1 MLIMSEDNS
10 KTMILQMLA
19 EGKITVEESERLLNA
34 INNENNSRG
43 NSSDNANQ
51 QSSNNGFPNIP
62 FLEATKIGLNLR
74 NMVHTVHD
82 TVQKTIKQ
90 VEPRSKDLKE
100 KMREFGGWMEE
111 VVETMASEITN
122 HNGLPADSMSVDFIV
137 PLPKGAENCKSFII
151 ENIYGEIH
159 LSEGPAF
166 KLLINGQISKNTLGE
181 LQSSEW
187 FSNNA
192 IKVID
197 DKMYIGFDS
206 DAEIKALIDINLTIP
221 AGSNVVCKTINSA
234 IKTNGM
240 LNVETIKTV
249 SGNVRIDA
257 SNIENTN
264 IESVSG
270 VVQIV
275 NTKSVNAQIST
286 TSGDLLIN
294 NSGLNKL
301 KINSVNGDVI
311 IHDSEI
317 TLETEI
323 EVVTTSGDIT
333 IEKLTGPWKN
343 VDFNSRNG
351 QVFVEWRGNPTA
363 ENKQRINITT
373 GGEGAKLYVDSVSG
387 NIKFR

>member
-1 MLIMSEDNS
+1 MSENNS

-34 INNENNSRG
+34 VNNENNSREK
-43 NSSDNANQ
+43 SSDNGNQ
-51 QSSNNGFPNIP
+51 QSSNSSFPNIP

-74 NMVHTVHD
+74 NMVQTVHD

-137 PLPKGAENCKSFII
+137 PAPKGTENCKSFII

-159 LSEGPAF
+159 INEGPEF
-166 KLLINGQISKNTLGE
+166 KLLVNGQISKNTLGE

-192 IKVID
+192 IKIVD
-197 DKMYIGFDS
+197 DKMHIGFDS
-206 DAEIKALIDINLTIP
+206 NTQIKALIDINITLPT
-221 AGSNVVCKTINSA
+221 GSNVVCKTINSA
-234 IKTNGM
+234 IKTTGM
-240 LNVETIKTV
+240 INIDAVKTV

-257 SNIENTN
+257 SKLENTK

-270 VVQIV
+270 VIQIV
-275 NTKSVNAQIST
+275 NVKNINANINT
-286 TSGDLLIN
+286 TSGDLLIS
-294 NSGLNKL
+294 NSSLNKIT
-301 KINSVNGDVI
+301 INTVNGDLI

-317 TLETEI
+317 VIETEI
-323 EVVTTSGDIT
+323 EAITTSGDIT

-343 VDFNSRNG
+343 IDANSRNG
-351 QVFVEWRGNPTA
+351 QVFVEWRGNPSPL
-363 ENKQRINITT
+363 NKQRVNITT
-373 GGEGAKLYVDSVSG
+373 GGEGAKLYADSVSG
-387 NIKFR
+387 NVKFRC

>member
-1 MLIMSEDNS
+1 MSENNS

-34 INNENNSRG
+34 VNNENNSREK
-43 NSSDNANQ
+43 SSDNENQ
-51 QSSNNGFPNIP
+51 QSSNSGFPNIP

-74 NMVHTVHD
+74 NMVQTVHD

-137 PLPKGAENCKSFII
+137 PAPKGTENCKSFII
-151 ENIYGEIH
+151 ENVYGEIH
-159 LSEGPAF
+159 INEGPEF
-166 KLLINGQISKNTLGE
+166 KLLVNGQVSKNTLGE

-206 DAEIKALIDINLTIP
+206 DAQIKALIDINLTLP
-221 AGSNVVCKTINSA
+221 TGSNVVCKTINSA
-234 IKTNGM
+234 IKTNGA
-240 LNVETIKTV
+240 LNIEVIKTV

-257 SNIENTN
+257 SKLENTK

-270 VVQIV
+270 VIQIV
-275 NTKSVNAQIST
+275 NTKNINAKINT

-301 KINSVNGDVI
+301 TINTVNGDLN

-317 TLETEI
+317 VIETQI
-323 EVVTTSGDIT
+323 EAITTSGDIT

-343 VDFNSRNG
+343 IDANSRNG
-351 QVFVEWRGNPTA
+351 QVFVEWRGNLSPL
-363 ENKQRINITT
+363 NKQRVCITT
-373 GGEGAKLYVDSVSG
+373 GGEGAKLYADSVSG
-387 NIKFR
+387 NIKFRC

>member
-1 MLIMSEDNS
+1 MSENNS

-34 INNENNSRG
+34 VNNENNSREK
-43 NSSDNANQ
+43 SSDNENQ
-51 QSSNNGFPNIP
+51 QSSNSGFPNIP

-74 NMVHTVHD
+74 NMVQTVHD

-137 PLPKGAENCKSFII
+137 PAPKGTENCKSFII
-151 ENIYGEIH
+151 ENVYGEIH
-159 LSEGPAF
+159 INEGPEF
-166 KLLINGQISKNTLGE
+166 KLLVNGQVSKNTLGE

-206 DAEIKALIDINLTIP
+206 DAQIKALIDINLTLP
-221 AGSNVVCKTINSA
+221 TGSNVVCKTINSA
-234 IKTNGM
+234 IKTNGA
-240 LNVETIKTV
+240 LNIEVIKTV

-257 SNIENTN
+257 SNLENTK

-270 VVQIV
+270 VIQIV
-275 NTKSVNAQIST
+275 NTKNINAKINT

-301 KINSVNGDVI
+301 TINTVNGDLN

-317 TLETEI
+317 VIETQI
-323 EVVTTSGDIT
+323 EAITTSGDIT

-343 VDFNSRNG
+343 IDANSRNG
-351 QVFVEWRGNPTA
+351 QVFVEWRGNLSPL
-363 ENKQRINITT
+363 NKQRVCITT
-373 GGEGAKLYVDSVSG
+373 GGEGAKLYADSVSG
-387 NIKFR
+387 NIKFRC

>member
-1 MLIMSEDNS
+1 MSENNS

-34 INNENNSRG
+34 INNENNSRA

-74 NMVHTVHD
+74 NMVQTVHD

-111 VVETMASEITN
+111 VVETMAAELTN

-137 PLPKGAENCKSFII
+137 PAPKGIENCKSFII

-159 LSEGPAF
+159 LSEGPSF
-166 KLLINGQISKNTLGE
+166 KLLVNGQVSKHTLGE

-192 IKVID
+192 IKIVD
-197 DKMYIGFDS
+197 DKMYIGFD
-206 DAEIKALIDINLTIP
+206 ANAQIKALIDLNITLPT
-221 AGSNVVCKTINSA
+221 GSKVLCKTINSA

-240 LNVETIKTV
+240 LSIEAIKTV
-249 SGNVRIDA
+249 SGNIRIDA
-257 SNIENTN
+257 SSLENAE

-270 VVQIV
+270 VIQIV
-275 NTKSVNAQIST
+275 NTKNINAQINT
-286 TSGDLLIN
+286 TSGDLLVD
-294 NSGLNKL
+294 NSIINKL
-301 KINSVNGDVI
+301 RVNSVNGDLI

-317 TLETEI
+317 ALGTEVKAI
-323 EVVTTSGDIT
+323 TTSGDIT
-333 IEKLTGPWKN
+333 VEKLTGPWKS
-343 VDFNSRNG
+343 VDVISRNG
-351 QVFVEWRGNPTA
+351 QVFIDWKGDSTP
-363 ENKQRINITT
+363 INNQKTT
-373 GGEGAKLYVDSVSG
+373 IKSGGEGATFYAESLSG